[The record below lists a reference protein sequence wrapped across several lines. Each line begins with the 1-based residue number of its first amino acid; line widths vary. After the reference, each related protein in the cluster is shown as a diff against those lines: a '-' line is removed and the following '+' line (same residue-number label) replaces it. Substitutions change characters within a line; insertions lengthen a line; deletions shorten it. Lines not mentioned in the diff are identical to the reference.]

1 MGVIWGLKIL
11 KGGYLNDMIIE
22 WGGDGRA
29 DGISSSPIKLKK
41 WHRVDRN

>member
-22 WGGDGRA
+22 WGGDGM
-29 DGISSSPIKLKK
+29 GELMEFPH
-41 WHRVDRN
+41 HRLS